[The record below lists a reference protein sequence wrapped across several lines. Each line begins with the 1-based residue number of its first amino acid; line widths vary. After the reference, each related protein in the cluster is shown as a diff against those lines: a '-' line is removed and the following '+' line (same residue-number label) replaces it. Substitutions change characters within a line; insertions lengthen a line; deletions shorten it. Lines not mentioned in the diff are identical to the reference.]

1 MINYKLNS
9 YLSNVKLQY
18 ILVFIA
24 TFVADIVWAKYIT
37 AVADKAAFTAGIYSM
52 FVYLAGAYAVT
63 KYIENK
69 KMLIPAILGAF
80 FGTYITVI
88 L

>member
-1 MINYKLNS
+1 MKKYID
-9 YLSNVKLQY
+9 Y
-18 ILVFIA
+18 ILVFISVLA
-24 TFVADIVWAKYIT
+24 ADIVWAKYIQ
-37 AVADKAAFTAGIYSM
+37 AVAEHRALLSGFYSV

-69 KMLIPAILGAF
+69 KLLIPAVFGAF
-80 FGTYITVI
+80 IGTYITVQ

>member
-1 MINYKLNS
+1 MKKNID
-9 YLSNVKLQY
+9 Y
-18 ILVFIA
+18 ILVFLSVCA
-24 TFVADIVWAKYIT
+24 ADALWAEYIQ
-37 AVADKAAFTAGIYSM
+37 AVADNRALLAGLYSI

-80 FGTYITVI
+80 IGTYITVQ